1 VSINQKDQNDGAGSH
16 DYHTRRLS
24 RRTAGVAA
32 AFFLPHLRPG
42 MRLLDCGC
50 GPGTITLGLAGA
62 VSPGEVVGIDPLAN
76 RLGLARAAAVTQGV
90 ANVRFEQGDMH
101 ALPFDAGVF
110 DAAFVHAVM
119 EHLAEPVAAL
129 AEVRRV
135 LKPGSV
141 IGVRSS
147 THAAALQWPDPELI
161 RTQMAIFTRQ
171 KATQGANWWIAPS
184 LRAQL
189 RSAGFS
195 RVVGSASVETGG
207 TFEET
212 RQLAEEAV
220 LAATQSDTIADALAR
235 GFTNPEEVAG
245 FGDRWRAWGDDPD
258 AFYAV
263 TWCEAIGW
271 VE

>member
-1 VSINQKDQNDGAGSH
+1 MSVNRKDENDEAGSH

-62 VSPGEVVGIDPLAN
+62 VAPGEVVGIDPLAN
-76 RLGLARAAAVTQGV
+76 RLGLARAAAAAQGV
-90 ANVRFEQGDMH
+90 ENVRFEQGDMH
-101 ALPFDAGVF
+101 ALPFDDAAF

-119 EHLAEPVAAL
+119 EHIAEPVAAL

-135 LKPGSV
+135 LKPG
-141 IGVRSS
+141 GVVGIRSS
-147 THAAALQWPDPELI
+147 MHAAAVQWPQPELI
-161 RTQMAIFTRQ
+161 ETQMAFWTRQ
-171 KATQGANWWIAPS
+171 KATEGANWQIAPS
-184 LRAQL
+184 LRAVL
-189 RSAGFS
+189 RAAGFS
-195 RVVGSASVETGG
+195 RVQGSASVEAHG
-207 TFEET
+207 TLDET
-212 RQLAEEAV
+212 REIAQ
-220 LAATQSDTIADALAR
+220 AAIRAIEGSTTARDALAR
-235 GFTNPEEVAG
+235 GFTDADELTRLKEG
-245 FGDRWRAWGDDPD
+245 WLAWGEHPD

-271 VE
+271 AA